1 MENTTDGTGL
11 EALITKAAT
20 DVAGLA
26 TMAEKATTDAAAAEQ
41 ALHESL
47 ATKARIAE
55 ALTTSTESAELLR
68 QRADDAK
75 AVGTELTSLI
85 AQVQARAQQANE
97 TMGQANAA
105 LEAARTLASA
115 ASESAA
121 RIEGLKT
128 KIEQEAQV
136 AEQRSKHI
144 EDGRKY
150 VDEKRAE
157 IDIVANGAQQAA
169 SAAEAQQQASRKVVE
184 DLGAIFAATQTQK
197 GTIDGL
203 AEELQRVLKQCEGHA
218 VTTKGLATVAQ
229 EVGERVAGY
238 ESKLQELEKRA
249 NERLKTIDGLLPGA
263 ASTGLASAF
272 GKRRE
277 HFKWPMRIWQGAF
290 MFSLIALIV
299 IAWIEFG
306 LLTKPDATLSWD
318 HLALML
324 VHRLPFMAPLI
335 WLAYYAST
343 KAALAQRV
351 EEDYAFKETVSRS
364 FEGYRREMSD
374 LEGKTTPQSALD
386 KLCGGV
392 LGVVTSPP
400 GRIYE
405 KHPLVQSPFS
415 KSETPP
421 TEEAKKDGKK

>member
-1 MENTTDGTGL
+1 MEDGNDGTGL
-11 EALITKAAT
+11 EALLTKAAAH
-20 DVAGLA
+20 VATLA
-26 TMAEKATTDAAAAEQ
+26 TLAEKAANDATSADLASQ
-41 ALHESL
+41 ESL
-47 ATKARIAE
+47 ATKTRITE
-55 ALTTSTESAELLR
+55 ALSASTESADLFR
-68 QRADDAK
+68 QRAEEAK
-75 AVGTELTSLI
+75 ATGAELTSLL
-85 AQVQARAQQANE
+85 AQVQAKAQLANE
-97 TMGQANAA
+97 TTAQANAA
-105 LEAARTLASA
+105 LEGARALAAAT
-115 ASESAA
+115 SESSA

-128 KIEQEAQV
+128 KVEQDAQV

-150 VDEKRAE
+150 VDEKRAQV
-157 IDIVANGAQQAA
+157 DIVANNAQQAA
-169 SAAEAQQQASRKVVE
+169 GAAEAQHQASRKIVE
-184 DLGAIFAATQTQK
+184 DLGAMLAATQAQK
-197 GTIDGL
+197 GTVDSL
-203 AEELQRVLKQCEGHA
+203 TEEIQRVLRQCEGHA
-218 VTTKGLATVAQ
+218 VTTRGLATVSQ
-229 EVGERVAGY
+229 EIGERVAGY
-238 ESKLQELEKRA
+238 EGRLQDLEKNA
-249 NERLKTIDGLLPGA
+249 NERMKTIDGLLPGA

-277 HFKWPMRIWQGAF
+277 HFKWPMLIWQLAF
-290 MFSLIALIV
+290 VFSLVALIL
-299 IAWIEFG
+299 IAWVEFG
-306 LLTKPDATLSWD
+306 LMTKPDATLTWD
-318 HLALML
+318 RLALML
-324 VHRLPFMAPLI
+324 VHRLPFMAPLV

-415 KSETPP
+415 LQLSEEPKKD
-421 TEEAKKDGKK
+421 AKK